1 MKGARPRP
9 WPAPGPP
16 IPGCPR
22 EEGLVGEERGDW
34 PACFKG
40 AVGALGAL
48 GAYRWEIL
56 GGEGSLEPC
65 RIGAMVQVKVEIFVR
80 VVAALNP

>member
-22 EEGLVGEERGDW
+22 EEGLVRGGAGAW
-34 PACFKG
+34 PTCLKG
-40 AVGALGAL
+40 VVGALGDL
-48 GAYRWEIL
+48 EAYRWESLI
-56 GGEGSLEPC
+56 GEGSLEP
-65 RIGAMVQVKVEIFVR
+65 
-80 VVAALNP
+80 